1 MKKAFVLMMCVLL
14 ALMPGAM
21 ADAAGGAA
29 GATVDLTGVIVS
41 VVMLAFDVLLAWA
54 AKTLLPAVKAWLDE
68 RTTESQQRRLYEIT
82 GKLVEAA
89 EQVFIGEGLGSEKLK
104 YVIDGLRARGYRV
117 DVEVI
122 EAAVKEM
129 NDRTLG
135 MIEEVIVPGE
145 EEELP
150 FAEPEEEPPDPDADY
165 D

>member
-1 MKKAFVLMMCVLL
+1 MKRIFALMMCVLL
-14 ALMPGAM
+14 VIMPAAM

-29 GATVDLTGVIVS
+29 GVTVDLTGVIVS
-41 VVMLAFDVLLAWA
+41 VVLLVFDVLLAWA
-54 AKTLLPAVKAWLDE
+54 AKTVVPAVKAWLDE
-68 RTTESQQRRLYEIT
+68 RTTESQQKRLYEIT

-89 EQVFIGEGLGSEKLK
+89 EQVFIGKGLGNKKLQ
-104 YVIDGLRARGYRV
+104 YVVEGLRARGYRV

-129 NDRTLG
+129 NDRALE
-135 MIEEVIVPGE
+135 MIGEVILP

-150 FAEPEEEPPDPDADY
+150 FDQPEEEPPDPNADY